1 MWQNV
6 IFVYIK
12 DMKILDY
19 IGFFGPQILLF
30 VSIILLKNKSTLL
43 YIYLLGMFLSMIIN
57 YGLKGLIREPRPSED
72 VHIFNM
78 ELNSSNLNGKRLGFD
93 RFGMPS
99 GHAQSVFFST
109 AFIYFALKNVKIS
122 LFYLL
127 ISLNTLYQR
136 VKYKNH
142 SIGQVIIG
150 SLVGSVI
157 AYAFF
162 RYAKHILKRELKEKP
177 DDDAPI

>member
-1 MWQNV
+1 M
-6 IFVYIK
+6 
-12 DMKILDY
+12 
-19 IGFFGPQILLF
+19 
-30 VSIILLKNKSTLL
+30 
-43 YIYLLGMFLSMIIN
+43 
-57 YGLKGLIREPRPSED
+57 
-72 VHIFNM
+72 
-78 ELNSSNLNGKRLGFD
+78 NGRRLGFD

-157 AYAFF
+157 GYAFF
-162 RYAKHILKRELKEKP
+162 KYAKHILKKELKEKP
-177 DDDAPI
+177 DDNAPI

>member
-1 MWQNV
+1 MF
-6 IFVYIK
+6 ILK
-12 DMKILDY
+12 HMKILDY

-30 VSIILLKNKSTLL
+30 ASIILLKNKSTLL
-43 YIYLLGMFLSMIIN
+43 YIYLLGMFLSMILN

-78 ELNSSNLNGKRLGFD
+78 ELNSSSMNGRRLGFD

-109 AFIYFALKNVKIS
+109 AFIYFTLKNVKIS

-150 SLVGSVI
+150 SLVGSI
-157 AYAFF
+157 TAFAFF
-162 RYAKHILKRELKEKP
+162 KYAKHILKRELKEKP
-177 DDDAPI
+177 DDDAPV